1 MGKNEEKIYFPSEV
15 WLEEYVKKINANP
28 EYAKAA
34 ANWEGDFLYVIE
46 PDVTEPE
53 QFRAQKIIT
62 YYDLW
67 HGKCRKAFLVTPESR
82 MPDAEFVVQ
91 GKYSIWVK
99 VLQGKLDPIKA
110 LLSRQLKLKGNIAKA
125 LRAGKAAKELVRSA
139 MLIENVKFL

>member
-1 MGKNEEKIYFPSEV
+1 MGTNEEKIYFPSEV
-15 WLEEYVKKINANP
+15 WLEEYVKKINENP
-28 EYAKAA
+28 KYAKAA

-46 PDVTEPE
+46 PDGTEPE

-67 HGKCRKAFLVTPESR
+67 HGKCRKAFLITPETGT
-82 MPDAEFVVQ
+82 PDSEFVCS
-91 GKYSIWVK
+91 GKYSVWVK

-139 MLIENVKFL
+139 QLIENVEFL